1 MLYILRSRPMI
12 RSCTVAKGE
21 AKPSLQVSRGR
32 EARGGH
38 LYCKRHA
45 KLLLAQR
52 LLPKFKGFSI
62 ETEHKQDR
70 LKQTR
75 GLWRILSTQ
84 DRHGEEK
91 HNRGRACCQLKK
103 DQEIMASIKKY
114 LEKKITP
121 RNNLKIIK

>member
-1 MLYILRSRPMI
+1 MI

-75 GLWRILSTQ
+75 GAVENPVYTGQTWRRETQ
-84 DRHGEEK
+84 PGK
-91 HNRGRACCQLKK
+91 NLP
-103 DQEIMASIKKY
+103 SIK
-114 LEKKITP
+114 ERSGNHGINKKVP
-121 RNNLKIIK
+121 